1 MCVHWWSDRVLEAI
15 DRAKRKAWPAGA
27 EDHWCDHH
35 VQTVE
40 AAGLKKT
47 RHGIR
52 AAFDQYASQAEFGEP
67 GKDCT
72 RRDISVCR
80 G

>member
-15 DRAKRKAWPAGA
+15 DRAKRKTWPTGA
-27 EDHWCDHH
+27 EDQWCDHH
-35 VQTVE
+35 MQTVE

-52 AAFDQYASQAEFGEP
+52 AAFD
-67 GKDCT
+67 
-72 RRDISVCR
+72 
-80 G
+80 